1 MVSSLPRTIAV
12 TLLSWLAVAAPA
24 SAAEALVAVAANFSA
39 IAAELASGFESGSDH
54 RLVLT
59 SGSTGKLYAQIIN
72 GAPYDL
78 FLAADRARPAKLAS
92 DGLTSDGPITY
103 ARGRLGVWIRGAVVP
118 AGAEVPVDRLTG
130 LRRVALA
137 NPSLA
142 PYGSAAMDVIDHLA
156 VRDTL
161 TGRLAYGEN
170 VAQAFAM
177 VASGAADGG
186 IVAWS
191 LIVEGGKTGQSWPVP
206 GDWHRPIEQDAV
218 LLRHGAEN
226 PAARA
231 FYDFLGSAAGRG
243 IIENSGYLLP

>member
-1 MVSSLPRTIAV
+1 M
-12 TLLSWLAVAAPA
+12 LLSWIALAAPA

-39 IAAELASGFESGSDH
+39 IAAELASDFESESGH

-78 FLAADRARPAKLAS
+78 FLAADQARPAKLAGNGHIS
-92 DGLTSDGPITY
+92 EGPVTY
-103 ARGRLGVWIRGAVVP
+103 ARGRLGVWIRD
-118 AGAEVPVDRLTG
+118 AEVPPGPEVPIDRLTG

-142 PYGSAAMDVIDHLA
+142 PYGVAALDVIDHLA
-156 VRDTL
+156 LRETL
-161 TGRLAYGEN
+161 AGRLAFGEN

-191 LIVEGGKTGQSWPVP
+191 LIADGGKAEESWPVP
-206 GDWHRPIEQDAV
+206 EAWHRSIDQDAV
-218 LLRHGAEN
+218 LLRHGADN

-231 FYDFLGSAAGRG
+231 FFFYLRSASGQT